1 MTDRVASQTS
11 AMTQKLAEVLF
22 RTFQDESLKMIRAS
36 KQKTADLI
44 KESKLKKFGEYD
56 LEKLNRL
63 SGSYGLGNINLD
75 KSYYGVF
82 EEFAIKNKMP
92 FAKTKDD
99 KGNYII
105 YFSNKNKKEMTYFPK
120 FVLNKT
126 ELNKNDI
133 INHGKMGKSKQI
145 LVINNLTEDEMKIF
159 DLLKEKNNLKYAKV
173 ENRLVIS
180 KDDYEKFLNEYREVK
195 AIIKGKDGKDILESL
210 NNKKLLNEVIKYKD
224 KKDIEQ
230 NRHYIIVDAANPNKT
245 IDLYKEKQKFL
256 TNKDNLTE
264 DEINKIL
271 KQSWYMT
278 TPVIMTDMEYTN
290 LLRMNPGEQIE
301 QLNNKVKY
309 IFIEEI
315 RDELNPEQISEIDIN
330 INIKEEQLNNSKTFS
345 AKDFDIILNSKDE
358 SKDISTEISK
368 DRSRWSKE
376 KIMMEYPYIGKHLV
390 IGKG

>member
-22 RTFQDESLKMIRAS
+22 RAFQDESLKMIRAS

-44 KESKLKKFGEYD
+44 KESKLKKFGEHD

-75 KSYYGVF
+75 KSFYGVF

-92 FAKTKDD
+92 FSKSVDE
-99 KGNYII
+99 KGNYNI

-120 FVLNKT
+120 FVLNKN

-133 INHGKMGKSKQI
+133 INHAKMGKSKQI
-145 LVINNLTEDEMKIF
+145 LVINNLTEDEMKII
-159 DLLKEKNNLKYAKV
+159 DLLKESKDLKYAKV

-195 AIIKGKDGKDILESL
+195 AIIKGKDGKDLVESL

-245 IDLYKEKQKFL
+245 IDLYKEKQKYL

-290 LLRMNPGEQIE
+290 LLRMNPREQIKE
-301 QLNNKVKY
+301 LNSKAKY

-315 RDELNPEQISEIDIN
+315 RNELSHEEISEIDIN
-330 INIKEEQLNNSKTFS
+330 VNIKEEQLNNSKTFS
-345 AKDFDIILNSKDE
+345 AKDFDIILNSKDDN
-358 SKDISTEISK
+358 KNKNNEITK
-368 DRSRWSKE
+368 ERSR
-376 KIMMEYPYIGKHLV
+376 
-390 IGKG
+390 

>member
-92 FAKTKDD
+92 FAKTEDE
-99 KGNYII
+99 KGNYNV
-105 YFSNKNKKEMTYFPK
+105 YFSNKNKKEMAYFPK
-120 FVLNKT
+120 FVLNKN
-126 ELNKNDI
+126 ELNKDDI
-133 INHGKMGKSKQI
+133 INHAKMGKSKEI
-145 LVINNLTEDEMKIF
+145 LVINNITEDEMKIIN
-159 DLLKEKNNLKYAKV
+159 LLKESNNLKYAKV
-173 ENRLVIS
+173 DNRLVIS
-180 KDDYEKFLNEYREVK
+180 KDDYKKFLDEYREVK
-195 AIIKGKDGKDILESL
+195 AILKGKDGKDLIESL
-210 NNKKLLNEVIKYKD
+210 NNKKMLNEVIKYKD

-230 NRHYIIVDAANPNKT
+230 NRNYIIVDAANPNKT
-245 IDLYKEKQKFL
+245 IDLYKEKQKYL

-264 DEINKIL
+264 DEINKTL

-278 TPVIMTDMEYTN
+278 TPVIMTDIEYTN

-301 QLNNKVKY
+301 LLNTKAKY

-330 INIKEEQLNNSKTFS
+330 INIKEEQLSNSKTFS
-345 AKDFDIILNSKDE
+345 AKDFDIILNSKDD

-368 DRSRWSKE
+368 DRSR
-376 KIMMEYPYIGKHLV
+376 
-390 IGKG
+390 

>member
-22 RTFQDESLKMIRAS
+22 RAFQDESLKMIRAS

-44 KESKLKKFGEYD
+44 RESKLKKFGEYD

-75 KSYYGVF
+75 KSFYGVF

-92 FAKTKDD
+92 FSKAQDE
-99 KGNYII
+99 KGNYNI

-120 FVLNKT
+120 FVLNKN

-133 INHGKMGKSKQI
+133 INHAKMGKSKQI
-145 LVINNLTEDEMKIF
+145 LVINNLTENEMKII
-159 DLLKEKNNLKYAKV
+159 DLLKESNDLKYAKV

-195 AIIKGKDGKDILESL
+195 AIIKGKDGKDLVESL
-210 NNKKLLNEVIKYKD
+210 NNKNLLNEVIKCKD

-245 IDLYKEKQKFL
+245 IDLYKEKQKYL

-278 TPVIMTDMEYTN
+278 TPIIMTDMEYTN
-290 LLRMNPGEQIE
+290 LLRMNPGEQIKE
-301 QLNNKVKY
+301 LNSTAKY

-315 RDELNPEQISEIDIN
+315 QNELSHEEISEIDIN
-330 INIKEEQLNNSKTFS
+330 VNIKEEQLNNSKTFS
-345 AKDFDIILNSKDE
+345 AKDFDIILNSKDDN
-358 SKDISTEISK
+358 KDKNNEITK
-368 DRSRWSKE
+368 ERSR
-376 KIMMEYPYIGKHLV
+376 
-390 IGKG
+390 

>member
-92 FAKTKDD
+92 FAKTEDE
-99 KGNYII
+99 KGNYNV
-105 YFSNKNKKEMTYFPK
+105 YFSNKNKKEMAYFPK
-120 FVLNKT
+120 FVLNKN
-126 ELNKNDI
+126 ELNKDDI
-133 INHGKMGKSKQI
+133 INHAKMGKSKEI
-145 LVINNLTEDEMKIF
+145 LVINNITEDEMKIIN
-159 DLLKEKNNLKYAKV
+159 LLKESNNLKYAKV
-173 ENRLVIS
+173 DNRLVIS
-180 KDDYEKFLNEYREVK
+180 KDDYKKFLDEYREVK
-195 AIIKGKDGKDILESL
+195 AILNGKDGKDLIESL
-210 NNKKLLNEVIKYKD
+210 NNKKMLNEVIKYKD

-245 IDLYKEKQKFL
+245 IDLYKEKQKYL

-264 DEINKIL
+264 DELNKIL

-278 TPVIMTDMEYTN
+278 TPVIMTEMEYTN
-290 LLRMNPGEQIE
+290 LLRMNPGEQVE
-301 QLNNKVKY
+301 HLNNKAKY
-309 IFIEEI
+309 VFIQEI
-315 RDELNPEQISEIDIN
+315 RDKLNPEE
-330 INIKEEQLNNSKTFS
+330 
-345 AKDFDIILNSKDE
+345 
-358 SKDISTEISK
+358 
-368 DRSRWSKE
+368 
-376 KIMMEYPYIGKHLV
+376 
-390 IGKG
+390 

>member
-92 FAKTKDD
+92 FAKTEDE

-120 FVLNKT
+120 FVLNKN

-133 INHGKMGKSKQI
+133 INHAKMGKLKQI
-145 LVINNLTEDEMKIF
+145 LVINNLTEDEMKII
-159 DLLKEKNNLKYAKV
+159 DLLKESNDLKYAKV

-195 AIIKGKDGKDILESL
+195 ALIKGKDGKDFLESL

-245 IDLYKEKQKFL
+245 IDLYKEKQKYL

-278 TPVIMTDMEYTN
+278 TPVIMTDIEYTN

-301 QLNNKVKY
+301 LLNTKAKY

-330 INIKEEQLNNSKTFS
+330 INIKEEQLSNSKTFS
-345 AKDFDIILNSKDE
+345 AKDFDIILNSKDD

-368 DRSRWSKE
+368 DRSRWPKE

-390 IGKG
+390 IERG